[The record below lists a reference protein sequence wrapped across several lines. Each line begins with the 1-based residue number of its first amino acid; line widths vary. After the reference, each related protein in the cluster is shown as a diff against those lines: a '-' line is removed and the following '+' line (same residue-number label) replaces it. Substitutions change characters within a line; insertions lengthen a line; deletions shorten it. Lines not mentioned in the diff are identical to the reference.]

1 MLSAGNQGKVSTQQR
16 SPKKSCFLECIM
28 GNHHVMHALGTSH
41 QQPPSTSAPALAC
54 ASPELP
60 PCPTKV
66 LLGGFVLTAVGCSWV
81 TSSRYAR
88 LQRSGGQKWLCSLQK
103 AHSIHR
109 CFGFT
114 AAGTKYLCFPVP
126 SLNQHLP
133 AQPL

>member
-1 MLSAGNQGKVSTQQR
+1 MLSAGNQAKVSTQQH

-28 GNHHVMHALGTSH
+28 GNHHVLHCAGHISPTAAKHTCTS
-41 QQPPSTSAPALAC
+41 PR
-54 ASPELP
+54 ASPGLP
-60 PCPTKV
+60 PWPTKV

-81 TSSRYAR
+81 TSSCYAR

-103 AHSIHR
+103 ADSVHR

-114 AAGTKYLCFPVP
+114 ASGTKYLCFPVP

-133 AQPL
+133 AQPR